1 MHGTTIRKYS
11 HSIIL
16 VIKIEVFHNNG
27 KKYELNDSN
36 IIKIG
41 GALGDELYSIASYAL
56 SALNFKGLSQKDS
69 IDLSWIKRYE
79 IFQMLGS

>member
-1 MHGTTIRKYS
+1 MIP
-11 HSIIL
+11 IL
-16 VIKIEVFHNNG
+16 SK
-27 KKYELNDSN
+27 L
-36 IIKIG
+36 